1 MEENIEHIKIPENY
15 SEPTYVHLGTKIA
28 VITPISWDYDF
39 DPDSIF
45 RIDPFNIFGEVIT
58 ISVLVNRLGV
68 LAAEMKSYVKRKK
81 IDLELK
87 EATVRK
93 LFRQKSDKKPT
104 IQEVDDHLISDV
116 VIRNMRINIIK
127 LEEDLAKIET
137 MYDSAKDKSFKLNS
151 LSKYLKPEDFEN
163 EIIEGSINGVLI
175 SMRDKQ
181 YSGK

>member
-1 MEENIEHIKIPENY
+1 MEDNKT
-15 SEPTYVHLGTKIA
+15 TYIHLHEKIA
-28 VITPISWDYDF
+28 AITPIGWDYDF
-39 DPDSIF
+39 NPDEIF
-45 RIDPFNIFGEVIT
+45 KINPFNIFGEVIT

-87 EATVRK
+87 EAEVRK
-93 LFRQKSDKKPT
+93 LFRQGKDKKPT
-104 IQEVDDHLISDV
+104 IQEVDDHLISDPV
-116 VIRNMRINIIK
+116 VRNMR
-127 LEEDLAKIET
+127 LELLRHEEDLAKIET

-181 YSGK
+181 YKK